1 MKPRWKKG
9 TVLLQTM
16 IMSLILSMLS
26 VMLLKWVLARYM
38 VAARG
43 YRSTTSTARVVGN
56 SQRFFANWNFN
67 AGDPGTCNDS
77 SLDGQVIG
85 CGISAPAAN
94 GMRVI
99 TLTAN
104 EDI

>member
-1 MKPRWKKG
+1 MKPRWKRG

-56 SQRFFANWNFN
+56 SQRFFSNWNFN
-67 AGDPGTCNDS
+67 ATIPTCDDNN
-77 SLDGQVIG
+77 LDGQAIG

-94 GMRVI
+94 GMRTI
-99 TLTAN
+99 TLVAN